1 MFGALAYGGD
11 PGARSLRKAIAMGAE
26 GKSGERRR
34 PGRPAKAA
42 AERRDAVIG
51 VRVNAGERALLADRA
66 AAAGW
71 DVGTYLREAG
81 LRRRIVG
88 AVPAVNVEAWRALA
102 RTTSNLNQLTAH
114 LNAGHRPD
122 PTGTRRLGETLT
134 ALAEAVRVLRLAL
147 LGVTPEAVE
156 EAG

>member
-1 MFGALAYGGD
+1 M
-11 PGARSLRKAIAMGAE
+11 SAE
-26 GKSGERRR
+26 GTSGARRR

-42 AERRDAVIG
+42 GERRDAVIG

-81 LRRRIVG
+81 LRRRVVG
-88 AVPAVNVEAWRALA
+88 VAPAVNVAAWRELA

-114 LNAGHRPD
+114 LNAVHRPD
-122 PTGTRRLGETLT
+122 PTDTGRLGETLT
-134 ALAEAVRVLRLAL
+134 ALAEEVRVLRLVL
-147 LGVTPEAVE
+147 LGVTPEARE

>member
-1 MFGALAYGGD
+1 M
-11 PGARSLRKAIAMGAE
+11 SAE
-26 GKSGERRR
+26 GTTGERRR

-42 AERRDAVIG
+42 GERRDAVIG

-66 AAAGW
+66 ATAGW

-81 LRRRIVG
+81 LRRRVVG
-88 AVPAVNVEAWRALA
+88 TVPSVNVEAWRALA

-134 ALAEAVRVLRLAL
+134 ALAEAVRALRLAL

>member
-1 MFGALAYGGD
+1 MGATQ
-11 PGARSLRKAIAMGAE
+11 GARSLRKAIAMGAE
-26 GKSGERRR
+26 EKSGERRR

-42 AERRDAVIG
+42 GERRDTVIG

-81 LRRRIVG
+81 LRRRVVG
-88 AVPAVNVEAWRALA
+88 TVPAVNVEAWRALA

-134 ALAEAVRVLRLAL
+134 ALAEAVRALRLAL

>member
-1 MFGALAYGGD
+1 
-11 PGARSLRKAIAMGAE
+11 MGAE
-26 GKSGERRR
+26 GKVGERRR

-81 LRRRIVG
+81 LRRRVVG
-88 AVPAVNVEAWRALA
+88 TVPAVNVEAWRALA

-114 LNAGHRPD
+114 LNAGHLPD
-122 PTGTRRLGETLT
+122 PTARAAGATLT
-134 ALAEAVRVLRLAL
+134 ALPRKCACCGWPPWRGAGSGGGNEAAE
-147 LGVTPEAVE
+147 
-156 EAG
+156 

>member
-1 MFGALAYGGD
+1 M
-11 PGARSLRKAIAMGAE
+11 
-26 GKSGERRR
+26 
-34 PGRPAKAA
+34 KAA
-42 AERRDAVIG
+42 EERRDAVIG

-81 LRRRIVG
+81 LRRRVVG
-88 AVPAVNVEAWRALA
+88 AVPSVNVEAWRALA

-114 LNAGHRPD
+114 LHAVHRPD